1 MRSLHRSLLPVLVI
15 AIGVGLAGCKQEGS
29 GTRNI
34 VDTFSIND
42 NEPLLSDVYNLGL
55 NPTDPIDDFVPVDVV
70 EVTFVSRVHDPSL
83 STVRSGLPFGS
94 VRFNSYD
101 VVFGD
106 GTTTG
111 ADLDGDGTTDLSNFT
126 AAMSA
131 YVPTNGFA
139 ETSIMII
146 SAGQKAVPPI
156 SCLRP
161 LPCATAVEYSTTA
174 TITFH
179 GTEETSGDEVI
190 VVSGLQIQ
198 IGQFSDR

>member
-1 MRSLHRSLLPVLVI
+1 MRSLHRSLLPVLAI

-42 NEPLLSDVYNLGL
+42 NEPLLSDVYNL
-55 NPTDPIDDFVPVDVV
+55 IDDFVPVDIV
-70 EVTFVSRVHDPSL
+70 EVTLLSRVHDPAL
-83 STVRSGLPFGS
+83 GTVQSGLPFGS

-106 GTTTG
+106 PSGAG
-111 ADLDGDGTTDLSNFT
+111 ADLDGNGTPDLLNFT

-139 ETSIMII
+139 
-146 SAGQKAVPPI
+146 
-156 SCLRP
+156 
-161 LPCATAVEYSTTA
+161 
-174 TITFH
+174 
-179 GTEETSGDEVI
+179 
-190 VVSGLQIQ
+190 
-198 IGQFSDR
+198 